1 MTTSTVFLIFWA
13 VLCAAIMIA
22 AVTGMTAEYRKMCRI
37 HRLLRKDGPLSLT
50 EIWERIGGS
59 PLGIGAI
66 LRDTPL
72 FEEEKGKWKV
82 TP

>member
-1 MTTSTVFLIFWA
+1 MNNSTVFLIFWS
-13 VLCAAIMIA
+13 VLCTVIVLV
-22 AVTGMTAEYRKMCRI
+22 AVFGMTADYRKMCRI
-37 HRLLRKDGPLSLT
+37 HRLLKRSGPLSLT
-50 EIWERIGGS
+50 EIWESVGGE

-72 FEEEKGKWKV
+72 FERENGKWKV